1 MPVKSRRTKNAPQ
14 QGFREKLST
23 IFVGALV
30 LAMLATLAL
39 IVWQNSTQPVMTGDY
54 DGKIVDR
61 WGDYSES
68 DQGSRPRFRLLVESQ
83 DGKRFPVK
91 VDASVYESARVGMR
105 IKNRNGQI
113 VLIDSEQRTTGSK

>member
-1 MPVKSRRTKNAPQ
+1 M
-14 QGFREKLST
+14 
-23 IFVGALV
+23 GALV
-30 LAMLATLAL
+30 LAMLATGVLL
-39 IVWQNSTQPVMTGDY
+39 VWQKSTQRVMTGDY
-54 DGKIVDR
+54 DGRIVDR

-68 DQGSRPRFRLLVESQ
+68 EQGSRPRFQLLVESE

-113 VLIDSEQRTTGSK
+113 VLIDSEQRTTGNK

>member
-1 MPVKSRRTKNAPQ
+1 VKKSRRTKNAEKPLL
-14 QGFREKLST
+14 REKLST
-23 IFVGALV
+23 ILVGALV
-30 LAMLATLAL
+30 LAMLATGVLL
-39 IVWQNSTQPVMTGDY
+39 VWQKSTQRVMTGDY
-54 DGKIVDR
+54 DGRIVDR

-68 DQGSRPRFRLLVESQ
+68 EQGSRPRFQLLVESE
-83 DGKRFPVK
+83 DGKRFRVK